1 MLSPS
6 TENSHDLRSHR
17 NTQFIYQS
25 FKNTINTRGM
35 WGNQRIQSMSFS
47 NMELSRKRNKSKQK
61 QTNTFTPS
69 GTGGKKWTEPSTLP
83 TVAWTAFLF
92 LEWFVVV
99 CHIAGESLQGS
110 WEPHCRQWWQSA
122 LAITLFC
129 KTRISLKK
137 N

>member
-35 WGNQRIQSMSFS
+35 WGNQNTEHVLLVTWNCLGREIKA
-47 NMELSRKRNKSKQK
+47 NRNKPI
-61 QTNTFTPS
+61 PS
-69 GTGGKKWTEPSTLP
+69 HPLALGEKRKWTEPSTLP
-83 TVAWTAFLF
+83 SVAWTAFLF
-92 LEWFVVV
+92 LEWFVV

-122 LAITLFC
+122 LAIYFILYN
-129 KTRISLKK
+129 K

>member
-83 TVAWTAFLF
+83 TVAWTAFF
-92 LEWFVVV
+92 LVFSVICCCLSHSRRIPSRQLRAPLQAVMAIST
-99 CHIAGESLQGS
+99 CHYFIL
-110 WEPHCRQWWQSA
+110 
-122 LAITLFC
+122 
-129 KTRISLKK
+129 
-137 N
+137 